1 MGEVDTKAGAEL
13 MIPAGS
19 ALSRLSCGGLRWF
32 GACAQGSDDDCYD
45 VMVVMATA
53 INK

>member
-1 MGEVDTKAGAEL
+1 MGELDTKAGADVDHL
-13 MIPAGS
+13 GS
-19 ALSRLSCGGLRWF
+19 ALSLLSGGGLCWF

-45 VMVVMATA
+45 VMVVKATA

>member
-1 MGEVDTKAGAEL
+1 MGEVDTKAGA
-13 MIPAGS
+13 AVDDS
-19 ALSRLSCGGLRWF
+19 SRLSCGGLRWF
-32 GACAQGSDDDCYD
+32 GACAQGLHDDCYD